1 MLTKHKCDI
10 YFSVVRKKE
19 PLIKNDLK
27 ENFYIKVLYF
37 VDLLNI
43 RDFNFLIVLK
53 LIIFVNLVQSLL
65 QNSLIYA
72 RFYLY
77 SIFLVCLLL

>member
-19 PLIKNDLK
+19 SLIKNDLK

-37 VDLLNI
+37 VD
-43 RDFNFLIVLK
+43 
-53 LIIFVNLVQSLL
+53 
-65 QNSLIYA
+65 
-72 RFYLY
+72 
-77 SIFLVCLLL
+77 